1 MALGASLIQNY
12 VDFADLK
19 FPDMVDP
26 IYGSV
31 FPHNSVDDPLV
42 RKKLAVDFSVGIM
55 GFFNQYH
62 LGIATQHL
70 AQPSLAFSDDARL
83 SMKYTVG
90 MIVICFVL
98 PILLTGRC
106 LN

>member
-1 MALGASLIQNY
+1 
-12 VDFADLK
+12 
-19 FPDMVDP
+19 MVDP